1 MSELPKEFTFWL
13 VNVISKAEN
22 LINRGLKKRERRS
35 KIIYEIVFVCI
46 KAIGFWLKIKDAGTT
61 LINLAEI
68 SGGNLLP
75 TELENFREHYH
86 ALKILKKDLDE
97 KTYFNIK
104 KKLDNDFLSAPE
116 SKDYIKEM
124 NERIV
129 NLHKRVKKKKVD
141 TGGHPKYP
149 LRDII
154 LFKCDSAFDHKCS
167 QIVCER
173 IALFINAIFSDETF
187 DVKKAN
193 DSVRHAIEY
202 IIDNAEGETIEEKHS
217 YLEKEW
223 DNLRKQSMI
232 TLSLSQYRK

>member
-46 KAIGFWLKIKDAGTT
+46 KAIGSWLKINDAGTT

-75 TELENFREHYH
+75 TELENFRERYH

-104 KKLDNDFLSAPE
+104 TNLDNDFLSSPE
-116 SKDYIKEM
+116 SQDYIKKM
-124 NERIV
+124 NKRIY
-129 NLHKRVKKKKVD
+129 NLHKRVKKRKVD
-141 TGGHPKYP
+141 TGGAPNYP
-149 LRDII
+149 LRNNI
-154 LFKCDSAFDHKCS
+154 LFKCDSAFGHNCS
-167 QIVCER
+167 PIVHER
-173 IALFINAIFSDETF
+173 IALFVNAIFSDEGF
-187 DVKKAN
+187 DVQNAN
-193 DSVRHAIEY
+193 ESVRHAIEY
-202 IIDNAEGETIEEKHS
+202 IIDNAEGETIEGKQS

-232 TLSLSQYRK
+232 TL